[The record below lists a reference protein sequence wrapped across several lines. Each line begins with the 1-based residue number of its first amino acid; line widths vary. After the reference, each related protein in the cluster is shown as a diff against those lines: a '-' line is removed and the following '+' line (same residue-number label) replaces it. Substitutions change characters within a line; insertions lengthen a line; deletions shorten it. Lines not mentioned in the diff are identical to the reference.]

1 MTDFA
6 AIAATW
12 PDEWCIR
19 FEERAAIREYDGG
32 EDRRT
37 AERMAFVEIVRQ
49 IRKAFAGG
57 RQ

>member
-12 PDEWCIR
+12 PDDWRIR

-37 AERMAFVEIVRQ
+37 AERMAFAECGRLM
-49 IRKAFAGG
+49 KAAT
-57 RQ
+57 